1 MLAFPVLAL
10 TRQKSEG
17 FSSSL
22 RAFYLCVMAKAKK
35 FYVVWLG
42 HEPGV
47 YTDWGKAKS
56 QIDGYKGA
64 KYKSF
69 PSRAQAEAAYANSFH
84 NYIKS
89 AAAGIKKP
97 SSHPRSRPQR
107 SRRGNAPSTSTIISQ
122 SISVDAACS
131 GNPGKMEYQGVTTS
145 GKKQLFHRAFPL
157 GTNNIGEFLAL
168 VHALAFLKA
177 QEMPDLPI
185 YSDSQIAIGW
195 VKKAK
200 CKTTLAKGKKTA
212 ELFEYIE
219 RAEAWLKA
227 NKITN
232 PIYKW
237 NTKGWGEIPADFGR
251 K

>member
-1 MLAFPVLAL
+1 MIYLWLSVD
-10 TRQKSEG
+10 G
-17 FSSSL
+17 YL
-22 RAFYLCVMAKAKK
+22 RTMAKKKK

-42 HEPGV
+42 HVPGV
-47 YTDWGKAKS
+47 YTDWPTAKQ

-69 PSRAQAEAAYANSFH
+69 PDRRQAEAAYANGFQH
-84 NYIKS
+84 YIN
-89 AAAGIKKP
+89 ATLQGP
-97 SSHPRSRPQR
+97 SSHQRSRPK
-107 SRRGNAPSTSTIISQ
+107 SRRGNAPSTDKIITR

-168 VHALAFLKA
+168 VHALAFLQA
-177 QEMPDLPI
+177 QDMGDLPI

-195 VKKAK
+195 VKKGK
-200 CKTTLAKGKKTA
+200 CKTTLARSPKTA
-212 ELFEYIE
+212 ELYTYIE
-219 RAEAWLKA
+219 RGEAWLKA
-227 NKITN
+227 NTITN

-237 NTKGWGEIPADFGR
+237 NTKAWGEIPADFGR

>member
-1 MLAFPVLAL
+1 MYMPDTINAER
-10 TRQKSEG
+10 TG
-17 FSSSL
+17 FGGWPTKKIRSYL
-22 RAFYLCVMAKAKK
+22 RPMAKQKK

-42 HEPGV
+42 HVPGV
-47 YTDWGKAKS
+47 YTEWPIAKQ

-69 PSRAQAEAAYANSFH
+69 PDRRQAEAAYANGFQR
-84 NYIKS
+84 YID
-89 AAAGIKKP
+89 AAVSSN
-97 SSHPRSRPQR
+97 SSHQRPRPES
-107 SRRGNAPSTSTIISQ
+107 SRRSNAPSTEKIISQ

-131 GNPGKMEYQGVTTS
+131 GNPGAMEYQGVTTS

-168 VHALAFLKA
+168 VHALAFLKG
-177 QEMPDLPI
+177 QNMGDLPI

-195 VKKAK
+195 IKKGK
-200 CKTTLAKGKKTA
+200 CKTTLIRNPKTA
-212 ELFEYIE
+212 SLYTYIDK
-219 RAEAWLKA
+219 AEEWLKS

-237 NTKGWGEIPADFGR
+237 NTKVWGEIPADFGR

>member
-1 MLAFPVLAL
+1 
-10 TRQKSEG
+10 
-17 FSSSL
+17 
-22 RAFYLCVMAKAKK
+22 MAKKKK

-42 HEPGV
+42 HTPGV
-47 YTDWGKAKS
+47 YTDWPTAKQ

-69 PSRAQAEAAYANSFH
+69 PDRRQAEAAYANGFQH
-84 NYIKS
+84 YINAS
-89 AAAGIKKP
+89 LQKP
-97 SSHPRSRPQR
+97 ASHQRPRPK
-107 SRRGNAPSTSTIISQ
+107 SRRGNAPSTPTIISQ

-177 QEMPDLPI
+177 QDMGDLPI

-195 VKKAK
+195 VKKKK
-200 CKTTLAKGKKTA
+200 CKTTLARTAKTE
-212 ELFEYIE
+212 ELYTYID
-219 RAEAWLKA
+219 RAEDWLKA
-227 NKITN
+227 NPVTN

>member
-1 MLAFPVLAL
+1 MRGANKHPID
-10 TRQKSEG
+10 G
-17 FSSSL
+17 YL
-22 RAFYLCVMAKAKK
+22 RNMAKKNK

-42 HEPGV
+42 HVPGI
-47 YTDWGKAKS
+47 YTDWANAKH

-69 PSRAQAEAAYANSFH
+69 TDRRQAEAAFRKGFES
-84 NYIKS
+84 YIR
-89 AAAGIKKP
+89 AATSGKTSHLP
-97 SSHPRSRPQR
+97 SGAKGSSTKRRS
-107 SRRGNAPSTSTIISQ
+107 NAPGTDRIIGR

-145 GKKQLFHRAFPL
+145 GKKRLFHREFAL

-168 VHALAFLKA
+168 VHALAFLKK
-177 QEMPDLPI
+177 QEQPQLPI

-195 VKKAK
+195 VKKGK
-200 CKTTLAKGKKTA
+200 CKTTLARSAKTE
-212 ELFEYIE
+212 ELWDYID
-219 RAEAWLKA
+219 RAESWLKQ
-227 NKITN
+227 NRVTN

-237 NTKGWGEIPADFGR
+237 NTRAWGEIPADFGR

>member
-1 MLAFPVLAL
+1 
-10 TRQKSEG
+10 
-17 FSSSL
+17 
-22 RAFYLCVMAKAKK
+22 MAKAKK

-47 YTDWGKAKS
+47 YTEWGKAKS

-97 SSHPRSRPQR
+97 SSHQRPRPKTP
-107 SRRGNAPSTSTIISQ
+107 RRGNAPSTPTIISQ

-195 VKKAK
+195 VKKAR
-200 CKTTLAKGKKTA
+200 CKTTLAKGKKTT

>member
-1 MLAFPVLAL
+1 
-10 TRQKSEG
+10 
-17 FSSSL
+17 
-22 RAFYLCVMAKAKK
+22 MAKKPK

-47 YTDWGKAKS
+47 YTKWDQAKR

-69 PSRAQAEAAYANSFH
+69 PTRAQAEAAYAGSFH
-84 NYIKS
+84 NYVKS
-89 AAAGIKKP
+89 ANHNKPKTGAAKT
-97 SSHPRSRPQR
+97 SSGS
-107 SRRGNAPSTSTIISQ
+107 SRRGNAPSTPTILSR

-145 GKKQLFHRAFPL
+145 GRKQLFHRAFPL

-168 VHALAFLKA
+168 VHALAFLA
-177 QEMPDLPI
+177 GQEMPDLPI

-195 VKKAK
+195 VKKGK
-200 CKTTLAKGKKTA
+200 CKTTLARKPKTA
-212 ELFEYIE
+212 ELFEYVD
-219 RAEAWLKA
+219 RAEAWLKT
-227 NKITN
+227 NKVTN

>member
-1 MLAFPVLAL
+1 
-10 TRQKSEG
+10 
-17 FSSSL
+17 
-22 RAFYLCVMAKAKK
+22 MAKQKK

-42 HEPGV
+42 HVPGV
-47 YTDWGKAKS
+47 YTTWPQAK
-56 QIDGYKGA
+56 QQVDGYKGA

-69 PSRAQAEAAYANSFH
+69 PGRAQAEAAYDGGFQRYMNAAVASNST
-84 NYIKS
+84 
-89 AAAGIKKP
+89 P
-97 SSHPRSRPQR
+97 HPRSDSESTLHPRSHSESRTQSGRPR
-107 SRRGNAPSTSTIISQ
+107 KPSTRKSNAPTTPTILSH

-131 GNPGKMEYQGVTTS
+131 GNPGKMEYQGVTTT

-177 QEMPDLPI
+177 QEQPELPI

-195 VKKAK
+195 VKKKK
-200 CKTTLAKGKKTA
+200 CKTTLKRGKKT
-212 ELFEYIE
+212 ENLYEYIVK
-219 RAEAWLKA
+219 AEEWLKA
-227 NKITN
+227 NPVTN

-237 NTKGWGEIPADFGR
+237 NTRGWGEIPADFGR

>member
-1 MLAFPVLAL
+1 
-10 TRQKSEG
+10 
-17 FSSSL
+17 
-22 RAFYLCVMAKAKK
+22 MAKKPK

-47 YTDWGKAKS
+47 YTTWPQAKK
-56 QIDGYKGA
+56 QVDGYKGA

-69 PSRAQAEAAYANSFH
+69 PSRAQAEAAYQGGFHSYMSKAIAANSQT
-84 NYIKS
+84 
-89 AAAGIKKP
+89 G
-97 SSHPRSRPQR
+97 HPRQRKKSSRK
-107 SRRGNAPSTSTIISQ
+107 SNAPHTATIIGN

-131 GNPGKMEYQGVTTS
+131 GNPGKMEYQGVTTV

-177 QEMPDLPI
+177 QDRPDLPI

-195 VKKAK
+195 VKKGK
-200 CKTTLAKGKKTA
+200 CKTTLVRNRKT
-212 ELFEYIE
+212 ESLYEYIDK
-219 RAEAWLKA
+219 AEEWLRG
-227 NKITN
+227 NEVTN

-237 NTKGWGEIPADFGR
+237 NTRGWGEIPADFGR

>member
-1 MLAFPVLAL
+1 
-10 TRQKSEG
+10 
-17 FSSSL
+17 
-22 RAFYLCVMAKAKK
+22 MAKAKK

-84 NYIKS
+84 NYIK
-89 AAAGIKKP
+89 AATGAPKSP
-97 SSHPRSRPQR
+97 SQHPRPRPTS
-107 SRRGNAPSTSTIISQ
+107 SRRGSAPSTPTILSQ

-168 VHALAFLKA
+168 VHALAFLA
-177 QEMPDLPI
+177 GQDMPDLPI

-195 VKKAK
+195 VKKGK
-200 CKTTLAKGKKTA
+200 CKTTLKRSPKT
-212 ELFEYIE
+212 ENLFEYID
-219 RAEAWLKA
+219 RGEAWLKA
-227 NKITN
+227 NKVTN

-237 NTKGWGEIPADFGR
+237 DTRGWGEIPADFGR

>member
-1 MLAFPVLAL
+1 
-10 TRQKSEG
+10 
-17 FSSSL
+17 
-22 RAFYLCVMAKAKK
+22 MAKKKK

-42 HEPGV
+42 HTPGV
-47 YTDWGKAKS
+47 YTEWPTAKA

-64 KYKSF
+64 RYKSF
-69 PSRAQAEAAYANSFH
+69 LDRRQAEAAYTNGFQH
-84 NYIKS
+84 YINASLKQ
-89 AAAGIKKP
+89 P
-97 SSHPRSRPQR
+97 SSHLRPRPTTRR
-107 SRRGNAPSTSTIISQ
+107 SNAPTTDKIISK

-168 VHALAFLKA
+168 VHALAFLKG
-177 QEMPDLPI
+177 QEMGDLPI

-195 VKKAK
+195 IKKGK
-200 CKTTLAKGKKTA
+200 CKTTLARKPKT
-212 ELFEYIE
+212 EDLYVYID

-237 NTKGWGEIPADFGR
+237 NTKIWGEIPADFGR

>member
-1 MLAFPVLAL
+1 
-10 TRQKSEG
+10 
-17 FSSSL
+17 
-22 RAFYLCVMAKAKK
+22 MAKQQK

-47 YTDWGKAKS
+47 YTNWAQAKQ

-69 PSRAQAEAAYANSFH
+69 PTRAQAEAAYANSFH
-84 NYIKS
+84 NYIKAAS
-89 AAAGIKKP
+89 ASVKP
-97 SSHPRSRPQR
+97 AQHLRPRPQASSR
-107 SRRGNAPSTSTIISQ
+107 SNATSTPKILSH

-145 GKKQLFHRAFPL
+145 GKKQLFHRAFKL

-168 VHALAFLKA
+168 VHALAFLAA

-195 VKKAK
+195 VKKKK
-200 CKTTLAKGKKTA
+200 CKTTLARGPKTSN
-212 ELFEYIE
+212 LFEYID

-227 NKITN
+227 NKVTN

-237 NTKGWGEIPADFGR
+237 DTKAWGEIPADFGR

>member
-1 MLAFPVLAL
+1 
-10 TRQKSEG
+10 
-17 FSSSL
+17 
-22 RAFYLCVMAKAKK
+22 MAKKQK

-84 NYIKS
+84 SYIKAAS
-89 AAAGIKKP
+89 AGVSKSPP
-97 SSHPRSRPQR
+97 SHQRPRPKS
-107 SRRGNAPSTSTIISQ
+107 SRRGNAPSTPTIISQ

-131 GNPGKMEYQGVTTS
+131 GNPGKMEYQGVTTA

-168 VHALAFLKA
+168 VHALAFLA
-177 QEMPDLPI
+177 GQDMPELPI

-195 VKKAK
+195 VKKRK
-200 CKTTLAKGKKTA
+200 CKTTLKRGPRT
-212 ELFEYIE
+212 ENLFEYID

-227 NKITN
+227 NKVTN

-237 NTKGWGEIPADFGR
+237 DTKGWGEIPADFGR

>member
-1 MLAFPVLAL
+1 
-10 TRQKSEG
+10 
-17 FSSSL
+17 
-22 RAFYLCVMAKAKK
+22 MAKKQK

-47 YTDWGKAKS
+47 YTDWGKAKA

-69 PSRAQAEAAYANSFH
+69 PSRAQAEAAYANSFS
-84 NYIKS
+84 NYIR
-89 AAAGIKKP
+89 AAGAGTP
-97 SSHPRSRPQR
+97 PARAGSASGR
-107 SRRGNAPSTSTIISQ
+107 SRRGNAPTTARIIGQ

-145 GKKQLFHRAFPL
+145 GAKRLFHRAFPL

-177 QEMPDLPI
+177 QEKPDLPI

-195 VKKAK
+195 VKKGK
-200 CKTTLAKGKKTA
+200 CKTTLARSKKTE
-212 ELFEYIE
+212 ELYEYID

-227 NKITN
+227 NPVTN

-237 NTKGWGEIPADFGR
+237 NTKVWGEIPADFGR

>member
-1 MLAFPVLAL
+1 
-10 TRQKSEG
+10 
-17 FSSSL
+17 
-22 RAFYLCVMAKAKK
+22 MAKQTK

-47 YTDWGKAKS
+47 YTDWPKAKQ

-69 PSRAQAEAAYANSFH
+69 PTRAQAEAAYASSFH
-84 NYIKS
+84 NYVKS
-89 AAAGIKKP
+89 ASAALNP
-97 SSHPRSRPQR
+97 SQHLRPRPQTP
-107 SRRGNAPSTSTIISQ
+107 RRGNAPSTPTIISQ

-145 GKKQLFHRAFPL
+145 GKKRLFHREFRL

-168 VHALAFLKA
+168 VHALAFLGG
-177 QEMPDLPI
+177 QNMPDLPI

-195 VKKAK
+195 IKKGH
-200 CKTTLAKGKKTA
+200 CKTTLARGPKTA
-212 ELFEYIE
+212 GLFEYID

-237 NTKGWGEIPADFGR
+237 DTKAWGEIPADFGR